1 MNKIAVQKAL
11 NLSHQYDRIWP
22 IKTSKK
28 NKELWGRRG
37 YNHEGSWLCFSFHFG
52 AGLTCTVRAW
62 SKGEVFLL
70 EAKKEL
76 TSKEKKYV

>member
-28 NKELWGRRG
+28 NKELWKKRS
-37 YNHEGSWLCFSFHFG
+37 YIYEGSWKCFSFHFG
-52 AGLTCTVRAW
+52 FCFVRAW